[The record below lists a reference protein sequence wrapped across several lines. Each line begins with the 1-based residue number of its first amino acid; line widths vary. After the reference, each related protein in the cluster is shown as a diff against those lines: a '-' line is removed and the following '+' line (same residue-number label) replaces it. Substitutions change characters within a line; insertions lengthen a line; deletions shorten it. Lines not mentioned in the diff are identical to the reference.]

1 MKKALSLS
9 TAFLSLYLFGSCLDS
24 GNDEDLDLKGPRIA
38 PASSMQA
45 IMPSHFLEVDVNALR
60 IPLAFQVEDETG
72 ISEIIIESHSGFD
85 GHTHGRMDNTDFV
98 LFGYKYTIRQQDL
111 EDLRFFQSEINDDLS
126 IYLDE
131 RNTLIPSEALILAG
145 PYHFSIKA
153 ADMEGNETSYADNTT
168 YHTTLYIHR
177 EYAPLINVNAID
189 KTVGTVEG
197 SVRRNIDHVSSSDIA
212 FLWVYISRPD
222 PNNPAQEG
230 EIRQEWIWG
239 ESNWPH
245 QFRDDFGA
253 SLINPQVI
261 NLSELLNDE
270 EALRQMDEA
279 EILTVWAEDAK
290 GNISVKSF

>member
-1 MKKALSLS
+1 MKKGFVLFITL
-9 TAFLSLYLFGSCLDS
+9 LSLYLFSACLDS
-24 GNDEDLDLKGPRIA
+24 GDEEDLDLRGPSIT
-38 PASSMQA
+38 PVSTTQA
-45 IMPSHFLEVDVNALR
+45 IMPSHFLEVEVDALR
-60 IPLAFQVEDETG
+60 IPLAFRVEDETG
-72 ISEIIIESHSGFD
+72 ISEITIESHNGFD

-98 LFGYKYTIRQQDL
+98 LFGYNHTIRRQDL
-111 EDLRFFQSEINDDLS
+111 EDPRFFQSEITDDLS

-131 RNTLIPSEALILAG
+131 RNTLIPAGALILAG

-153 ADMEGNETSYADNTT
+153 ADIEGNETSYADNTT

-197 SVRRNIDHVSSSDIA
+197 SVSRNADHEFSSDIA
-212 FLWVYISRPD
+212 FLWVYISRTD

-230 EIRQEWIWG
+230 EILREWIWG

-245 QFRDDFGA
+245 QFRDDIGA

-270 EALRQMDEA
+270 EAVRQMDEA

-290 GNISVKSF
+290 GNISVRSF